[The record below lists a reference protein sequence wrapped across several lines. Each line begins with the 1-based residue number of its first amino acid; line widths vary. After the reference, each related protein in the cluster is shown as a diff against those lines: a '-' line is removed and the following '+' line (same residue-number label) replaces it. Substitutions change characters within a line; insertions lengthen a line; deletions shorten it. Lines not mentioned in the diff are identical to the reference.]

1 MDITGLGS
9 VADLAKTVVDKIWPD
24 KTQAEKD
31 RMALALAE
39 MNAELSQMTAQTDIN
54 KIEAGHAHWFVSSWR
69 PLIGYICGFGL
80 AYASII
86 EPLARFIA
94 KVFYEY
100 QGAFPVIDTTLTMQI
115 LLGMLGLA
123 GFRSWD
129 KFNGVAAK

>member
-9 VADLAKTVVDKIWPD
+9 IADLANTVVNKIWPD

-31 RMALALAE
+31 QMALALAE
-39 MNAELSQMTAQTDIN
+39 MNNELTQMTAQTDID
-54 KIEAGHAHWFVSSWR
+54 KVEAASNSTFASSWR

-86 EPLARFIA
+86 EPFARFIA
-94 KVFYEY
+94 KVLCNY

-123 GFRSWD
+123 GFRSLD
-129 KFNGVAAK
+129 KKNGIAAK